1 MILRRLTKHVKDQNW
16 FAVALDF
23 LIVVV
28 GVFIGIQVA
37 NWNDAR
43 ADRGQAADLMT
54 RIVSE
59 ATTAR
64 SEMSRYIEVHQGIS
78 DDAARFALA
87 LKDKD
92 SCMAMGDELT
102 ILIISIAD
110 FPPPRFSLAN
120 AEQALNT
127 GSLSLIRSTS
137 IRANIQTMTDEMGFV
152 DRQWQRYIRVKQ
164 DANREAQR
172 VAGVSLTGRSEIVV
186 VPMGGYDPGS
196 YELLTPGK
204 ICGNTEIIGLAANVA
219 VLQAIY
225 VDYLAQVERALDDY
239 LATLSEETST

>member
-23 LIVVV
+23 VIVVV

-54 RIVSE
+54 RMVSE

-87 LKDKD
+87 LRDKE
-92 SCMAMGDELT
+92 SCMAMGNELT
-102 ILIISIAD
+102 ILIISISD

-164 DANREAQR
+164 DANRAAHS
-172 VAGVSLTGRSEIVV
+172 VAGVSLTGRSDMEV
-186 VPMGGYDPGS
+186 VPMGGYDPSS
-196 YELLTPGK
+196 YELLTPKK

-225 VDYLAQVERALDDY
+225 VDYLGQVAGALDDY
-239 LATLSEETST
+239 LVILGEETST

>member
-64 SEMSRYIEVHQGIS
+64 SEMSR
-78 DDAARFALA
+78 
-87 LKDKD
+87 
-92 SCMAMGDELT
+92 
-102 ILIISIAD
+102 
-110 FPPPRFSLAN
+110 
-120 AEQALNT
+120 
-127 GSLSLIRSTS
+127 
-137 IRANIQTMTDEMGFV
+137 
-152 DRQWQRYIRVKQ
+152 
-164 DANREAQR
+164 
-172 VAGVSLTGRSEIVV
+172 
-186 VPMGGYDPGS
+186 
-196 YELLTPGK
+196 
-204 ICGNTEIIGLAANVA
+204 
-219 VLQAIY
+219 
-225 VDYLAQVERALDDY
+225 
-239 LATLSEETST
+239 